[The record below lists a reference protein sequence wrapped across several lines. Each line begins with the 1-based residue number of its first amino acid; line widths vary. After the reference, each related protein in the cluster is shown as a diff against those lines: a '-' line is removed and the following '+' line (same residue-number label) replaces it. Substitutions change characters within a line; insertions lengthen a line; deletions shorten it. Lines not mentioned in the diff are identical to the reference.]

1 MVEIIKNSKKNDI
14 LPRNLF
20 GPNNGQNWLDIGLLY
35 NNDRHKIGIFV
46 DFPNIDISVREEG
59 IHQHPDMALI
69 KKFCATLGSIKIF
82 KIYGDWNRLVGSR
95 KYLKNIPG
103 VKLILEPHIIT
114 KNGVKK
120 DTVDMGMAFDIGYTL
135 LKNPDI
141 DLYVIITGDA
151 DFMPILRRV
160 KEKCKTILIIAE
172 HNSLSPH
179 LKKKAQ
185 NIVLYQQLL
194 DHYSKYNK
202 IVSFDAIE
210 ESISEK
216 EIEAV

>member
-20 GPNNGQNWLDIGLLY
+20 GPNNGQNWSDIGLLY

-59 IHQHPDMALI
+59 IHQHPNMTLI

-151 DFMPILRRV
+151 DFMP
-160 KEKCKTILIIAE
+160 
-172 HNSLSPH
+172 
-179 LKKKAQ
+179 
-185 NIVLYQQLL
+185 
-194 DHYSKYNK
+194 
-202 IVSFDAIE
+202 
-210 ESISEK
+210 
-216 EIEAV
+216 